1 MSALEIVLTALSGAL
16 VCAVVMAFVIIG
28 IVTKALTKKVVDYEV
43 LNEYAPENPIVFLG
57 DSLTDLYPLH
67 EFIHDDRIL
76 NRGISNETTFDIKRR
91 LKDVT
96 GLNPSRV
103 IMLCG
108 INDFLR
114 LKGKQKPRVVAER
127 IISIAEQLKET
138 CHDVRVVSLY
148 PVYKKKTKLTPFYL
162 RKVTNEL
169 ILTTNI
175 ILKKLCD
182 EKGFEYLDVH
192 SLLVD
197 TTGNLKPEY
206 TVEGLHLNLNGYKAV
221 TPFYKLQ
228 VEEK

>member
-16 VCAVVMAFVIIG
+16 VCAVVMALII
-28 IVTKALTKKVVDYEV
+28 IKVVTKALTKKVVNYEV

-76 NRGISNETTFDIKRR
+76 NRGISNETTFDIKKR
-91 LKDVT
+91 LSDVT

-114 LKGKQKPRVVAER
+114 LKGKQKPKIVAER
-127 IISIAEQLKET
+127 VIEIAETLRENCK
-138 CHDVRVVSLY
+138 DVRIVSLY
-148 PVYKKKTKLTPFYL
+148 PVDKNKTGLTPFYL
-162 RKVTNEL
+162 RKVSNEL
-169 ILTTNI
+169 ILTTNT

-182 EKGFEYLDVH
+182 EKGFKYLDVH
-192 SLLVD
+192 TLLVD
-197 TTGNLKPEY
+197 TTGKLKEEY
-206 TVEGLHLNLNGYKAV
+206 TIEGLHLNLNGYKAV
-221 TPFYKLQ
+221 TPFYKSQ
-228 VEEK
+228 VEQ